1 MARMA
6 LSAED
11 TKTGRKVAIKKI
23 KSAFEDLEDAKR
35 ILREIR
41 VLRHFNHENIIGL
54 DDIEPPASLAE
65 FNDVYVV
72 TDLME
77 TDLHRIIYSKQ
88 DLTDE
93 HVQFFV
99 YQMLCA
105 LKYMH
110 SAGVV
115 HRDLKPSNIL
125 LNADCTLRLCDFG
138 LARGVEVP
146 GADMTEYVVTR
157 WYRAP
162 EVMLATQQY
171 TTQIDVW
178 AVGCIMAELLGR
190 RPLFPGDDYIHQLRL
205 IVDVLGSPSDE
216 DLKFALDFLSKLLVL
231 HPGRRLTVDEALA
244 HPFLA
249 DLHDEADEYTCPHK
263 FDFSFETLK
272 LAKEDLQLMMLQDT
286 CAFHPE
292 ARARYPELDAWE
304 GESPAATAGLPVPD
318 TVFDAAAE
326 SRSAGAAAASGGSAP
341 A

>member
-1 MARMA
+1 MCFYAFPGYPG
-6 LSAED
+6 
-11 TKTGRKVAIKKI
+11 GRQRQDPTVAPLFC
-23 KSAFEDLEDAKR
+23 SSC
-35 ILREIR
+35 
-41 VLRHFNHENIIGL
+41 
-54 DDIEPPASLAE
+54 PAAPGPRS
-65 FNDVYVV
+65 
-72 TDLME
+72 
-77 TDLHRIIYSKQ
+77 
-88 DLTDE
+88 
-93 HVQFFV
+93 
-99 YQMLCA
+99 
-105 LKYMH
+105 
-110 SAGVV
+110 
-115 HRDLKPSNIL
+115 DLKPSNIL

-216 DLKFALDFLSKLLVL
+216 DLKFVTSSRAKAFMKRQTGKAARPLSALLPKASPQALDFLSKLLVL

-292 ARARYPELDAWE
+292 AKARYPELDAWE
-304 GESPAATAGLPVPD
+304 GESPAASAGLPVPD

-326 SRSAGAAAASGGSAP
+326 SRSGGAAAASGGTAP

>member
-1 MARMA
+1 M
-6 LSAED
+6 
-11 TKTGRKVAIKKI
+11 
-23 KSAFEDLEDAKR
+23 
-35 ILREIR
+35 
-41 VLRHFNHENIIGL
+41 
-54 DDIEPPASLAE
+54 
-65 FNDVYVV
+65 
-72 TDLME
+72 
-77 TDLHRIIYSKQ
+77 
-88 DLTDE
+88 
-93 HVQFFV
+93 
-99 YQMLCA
+99 
-105 LKYMH
+105 
-110 SAGVV
+110 
-115 HRDLKPSNIL
+115 L

-216 DLKFALDFLSKLLVL
+216 DLKFVTSSRAKAFMKRQTGKAARPLTALLPKASPEAIDFLTKLLVL

-244 HPFLA
+244 HPYLA
-249 DLHDEADEYTCPHK
+249 DLHDEADEYGCPHR

-286 CAFHPE
+286 VTFHPE
-292 ARARYPELDAWE
+292 AKPRFPELDEWE
-304 GESPAATAGLPVPD
+304 ASSPAASSGLPIPDPGPETAGAGVASKAPG
-318 TVFDAAAE
+318 A
-326 SRSAGAAAASGGSAP
+326 SASASGP